1 MADAKSRKAFE
12 NKYDIKRWWINL
24 LHAGYW
30 ALECLRIGTL
40 AASPFCF
47 FSWNLNTVHAFIL
60 TRCAKNSV
68 HTSISKSRIVSSLW
82 PELQPSGNFFWPR
95 HLLRK
100 VPRSEK
106 VPLGLQIRATGTKNP
121 TFFDVGTK
129 LLAILGNLV
138 LTLPQKKSSL
148 LPYPRRGDGILE
160 VVWRLHDWMFNQ
172 GFCCFNFNIG
182 TKFNQTV
189 VDSRF

>member
-1 MADAKSRKAFE
+1 MRCHHNSNDCWNYWYSIQISYQQNASRQEQQQSNSQIKINTATSPMADAKSRKAFE
-12 NKYDIKRWWINL
+12 NKCDIKRWWINL

-82 PELQPSGNFFWPR
+82 PELQPEGNFFWPR
-95 HLLRK
+95 HFAEQM
-100 VPRSEK
+100 PRSEK
-106 VPLGLQIRATGTKNP
+106 VSRGLQFGPQGRNNPTFWDGGMNAIFRATG
-121 TFFDVGTK
+121 
-129 LLAILGNLV
+129 
-138 LTLPQKKSSL
+138 
-148 LPYPRRGDGILE
+148 
-160 VVWRLHDWMFNQ
+160 
-172 GFCCFNFNIG
+172 
-182 TKFNQTV
+182 
-189 VDSRF
+189 